1 MGSDAIAVLGFVA
14 LFVLMLL
21 RVPVGMA
28 MGLVGVSGFA
38 FLVNGDAAL
47 KIIGHTSMRT
57 VTDYTFGVI
66 PMFLLMGAFV
76 SNSGMSREL
85 FRAANSFVGHLR
97 GGLGIA
103 TIAACAGFAA
113 ISGSSVATAATF
125 ATVAYPEMRR
135 YNYPQSFA
143 TGVIAAGGT
152 LGAMLPPSTVLAVYG
167 IITEQDIGKL
177 FIAGI
182 IPGLLAASM
191 DMLTVVVIGWLRPDF
206 LPVAPRHSWK
216 ERLIGLR
223 DIWAMLLLFIFVIG
237 GLYGGL
243 FTPTEAGGVG
253 ATGALIIGVIRGKL
267 DGLQIRRS
275 LLQAVRTA
283 AAVLTV
289 LIGALL
295 FGYFLTVTQTPQKVT
310 AFLTALGLGR
320 YGVLALIMV
329 MYIVLGCLMDSLAMI
344 ILTIPIIFPVIMQLG
359 FDPIWT
365 DPSSGR
371 HERVRDQKCR
381 AGGDVLDHLPRR
393 AAVHPHRPH
402 PAGDLDRVS
411 DSGALAAVAYVML
424 DQYPSWRGAERR
436 SNPVGA
442 FRNWIAPLRSQ

>member
-1 MGSDAIAVLGFVA
+1 MSTDAVAITGFII
-14 LFVLMLL
+14 LFALMLAP
-21 RVPVGMA
+21 VPVGMA
-28 MGLVGVSGFA
+28 MGLVGVGGFSY
-38 FLVNGDAAL
+38 LVNGDAAL

-182 IPGLLAASM
+182 VPGLLAASM
-191 DMLTVVVIGWLRPDF
+191 
-206 LPVAPRHSWK
+206 
-216 ERLIGLR
+216 
-223 DIWAMLLLFIFVIG
+223 
-237 GLYGGL
+237 Y
-243 FTPTEAGGVG
+243 
-253 ATGALIIGVIRGKL
+253 
-267 DGLQIRRS
+267 
-275 LLQAVRTA
+275 
-283 AAVLTV
+283 
-289 LIGALL
+289 
-295 FGYFLTVTQTPQKVT
+295 
-310 AFLTALGLGR
+310 
-320 YGVLALIMV
+320 
-329 MYIVLGCLMDSLAMI
+329 
-344 ILTIPIIFPVIMQLG
+344 ILTINIIGIARPG
-359 FDPIWT
+359 FLPEGPRASWE
-365 DPSSGR
+365 
-371 HERVRDQKCR
+371 ER
-381 AGGDVLDHLPRR
+381 L
-393 AAVHPHRPH
+393 
-402 PAGDLDRVS
+402 
-411 DSGALAAVAYVML
+411 
-424 DQYPSWRGAERR
+424 
-436 SNPVGA
+436 
-442 FRNWIAPLRSQ
+442 